1 MDVRISEIPKKLLI
15 GKSLRMSLTDNK
27 TPQLW
32 RSFMTQKASVK
43 NAIGT
48 DLYSIQVYDEEHSF
62 ENFNPDAECTKW
74 AAIEVENHNNI
85 PNGFSSFVINN
96 SLYAVFVHKGTV
108 SEFPKTMQFIFG
120 QWLPNSMFEL
130 DNRPHFELLG
140 EKYKNDNPDS
150 EEEVWIPI
158 REKCSVSENESNL

>member
-1 MDVRISEIPKKLLI
+1 MKVRIAQLPKKILI

-32 RSFMTQKASVK
+32 RSFMTQKTSVK

-62 ENFNPDAECTKW
+62 ENFNPDSEFTKW

-96 SLYAVFVHKGTV
+96 GLYAVFVHKGTI

-120 QWLPNSMFEL
+120 HWLPSSMFEL
-130 DNRPHFELLG
+130 DRRPHFEVLG
-140 EKYKNDNPDS
+140 EKYKNGSPDS

-158 REKCSVSENESNL
+158 RKKHYDSMAESN